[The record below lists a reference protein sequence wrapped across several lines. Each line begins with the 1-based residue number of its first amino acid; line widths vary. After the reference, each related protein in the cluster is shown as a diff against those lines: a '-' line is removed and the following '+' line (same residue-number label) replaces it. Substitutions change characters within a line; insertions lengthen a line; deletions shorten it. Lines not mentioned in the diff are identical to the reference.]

1 MCMFPSLR
9 EKLNHS
15 VVDIFSNE
23 VVSILHKLVKSS
35 EAIME
40 LGGQWHWY
48 LKPSCRY
55 WTNQTLEILR
65 SFWRYIRKYRHDQLY
80 INTTGKIQYTY
91 FWCLFVKQLVSHTHN
106 LNLESDTSFGL
117 QWQLY
122 ARPFPLGVCFNINM
136 MQGHEIWRVLV
147 QRFLW
152 TPVKFARGLLIIQYC
167 TLENPFKGNATDKP
181 VKNYDSTLH
190 IFGYVPRR

>member
-48 LKPSCRY
+48 LKLSCRY
-55 WTNQTLEILR
+55 WTNQTLEVLR
-65 SFWRYIRKYRHDQLY
+65 SFRRYIRKLY
-80 INTTGKIQYTY
+80 INTTGIPITGVYLSNR
-91 FWCLFVKQLVSHTHN
+91 WCLTLTTW
-106 LNLESDTSFGL
+106 TSKVT
-117 QWQLY
+117 Q
-122 ARPFPLGVCFNINM
+122 
-136 MQGHEIWRVLV
+136 VLV
-147 QRFLW
+147 CSGNCTHDLFRSAFVSISTW
-152 TPVKFARGLLIIQYC
+152 CRAMKFEGSCCKGFYELLQNSP
-167 TLENPFKGNATDKP
+167 EDF
-181 VKNYDSTLH
+181 
-190 IFGYVPRR
+190 